1 MKNTTIYGIIIVYN
15 IPKEKQTM
23 KCPYCSFAESK
34 VIDSRP
40 TEENNSIRR
49 RRECLKCGKRFTTYE
64 KLESIALV
72 VVKKDES
79 RQPFNR
85 NKVLKGII
93 TACEKRPI
101 SLAQMEKVADDI
113 ESELAQSMEREIKST
128 MIGEMVM
135 DKLRLLD
142 EVAYVRFASVYKQF
156 EDVSTFMD
164 ELKGLIDDKSNR

>member
-1 MKNTTIYGIIIVYN
+1 
-15 IPKEKQTM
+15 M
-23 KCPYCSFAESK
+23 KCPYCSFDESK

-156 EDVSTFMD
+156 DDLSTFMD
-164 ELKGLIDDKSNR
+164 ELKGLIDERSN

>member
-1 MKNTTIYGIIIVYN
+1 MR
-15 IPKEKQTM
+15 
-23 KCPYCSFAESK
+23 CPFCSFIESK

-79 RQPFNR
+79 RQPFDR

-101 SLAQMEKVADDI
+101 SIVQMERIADDI
-113 ESELAQSMEREIKST
+113 ESELSQSMEREVRST

-156 EDVSTFMD
+156 DDLSTFMD
-164 ELKGLIDDKSNR
+164 ELKGLIDERNS

>member
-1 MKNTTIYGIIIVYN
+1 
-15 IPKEKQTM
+15 M

-164 ELKGLIDDKSNR
+164 ELKGLIDDKSSR